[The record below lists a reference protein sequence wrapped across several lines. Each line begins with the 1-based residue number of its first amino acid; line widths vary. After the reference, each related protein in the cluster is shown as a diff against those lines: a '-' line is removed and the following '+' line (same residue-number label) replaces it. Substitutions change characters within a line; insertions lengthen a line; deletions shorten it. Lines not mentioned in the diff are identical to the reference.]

1 MQINQL
7 SVFIENKTG
16 RLMEIMDVLS
26 ANGIDISAL
35 SLADTT
41 EFGVLRMI
49 VNDPE
54 KAKKALRESGVIV
67 KTTPVIALPI
77 EDTPGGLAKMLSL
90 LKSEN
95 VCVEYMYAFC
105 TRTGGKAAMV
115 MRVDDAEKAQKVFS
129 LKGQG
134 DISAQNLFGAK

>member
-26 ANGIDISAL
+26 ANNIDISAL

-41 EFGVLRMI
+41 DFGVLRMI

-54 KAKKALRESGVIV
+54 RAKKALKESGVIV
-67 KTTPVIALPI
+67 KTTSVIALPV
-77 EDTPGGLAKMLSL
+77 EDTPGGLAKVLSL

-105 TRTGGKAAMV
+105 TRTDGRAAMV
-115 MRVDDAEKAQKVFS
+115 LRVDDADKAQRVFS
-129 LKGQG
+129 SKGLG
-134 DISAQNLFGAK
+134 DISAQSLFGKN

>member
-7 SVFIENKTG
+7 SIFIENKSG

-41 EFGVLRMI
+41 DFGVLRMI

-54 KAKKALRESGVIV
+54 KAKQALKESGVIV
-67 KTTPVIALPI
+67 KTTPVIALPV
-77 EDTPGGLAKMLSL
+77 EDTPGGLAKVLSL
-90 LKSEN
+90 LREEN
-95 VCVEYMYAFC
+95 VSVEYMYAFC
-105 TRTGGKAAMV
+105 TRTDGRAAMV
-115 MRVDDAEKAQKVFS
+115 LRVDDAERAQKVFS
-129 LKGQG
+129 QKGMT
-134 DISAQNLFGAK
+134 DISADNLFGR